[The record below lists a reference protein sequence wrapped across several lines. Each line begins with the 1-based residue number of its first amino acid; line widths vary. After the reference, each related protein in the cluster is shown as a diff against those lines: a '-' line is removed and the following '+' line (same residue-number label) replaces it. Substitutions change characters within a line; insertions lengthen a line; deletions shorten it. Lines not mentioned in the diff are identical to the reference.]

1 MQNVY
6 NCKQS
11 DGQIKPGTVPAIA
24 LCLNKVVIKYYLGQI
39 EGLEGQKGTQPGGD
53 NCGQGVLPQ
62 VQVHQVSEKD
72 YISYYIITYK
82 HIIRSNF

>member
-1 MQNVY
+1 MV
-6 NCKQS
+6 K
-11 DGQIKPGTVPAIA
+11 K
-24 LCLNKVVIKYYLGQI
+24 YLGQV

-72 YISYYIITYK
+72 YILYYIIIDI
-82 HIIRSNF
+82 HIIRSNFLGSGAKGLQDCYESPEM